1 MSDWVKESK
10 VQNLLAH
17 YNLTVKHPKVLR
29 EALEQIVKAHINK
42 AKVCQSGGDG
52 AMGHTVMPL
61 QYFGQENGS
70 YSADNAS
77 AHTDMSATAEL
88 ARPPLSQHGGAL
100 PRLVSI
106 SSVAKVLKPSV
117 ARDVAKK
124 INAHVHSFMQE
135 AAGLIKTEAKV
146 LGNSH
151 IEKALR
157 AMRKA

>member
-1 MSDWVKESK
+1 
-10 VQNLLAH
+10 
-17 YNLTVKHPKVLR
+17 
-29 EALEQIVKAHINK
+29 
-42 AKVCQSGGDG
+42 
-52 AMGHTVMPL
+52 
-61 QYFGQENGS
+61 
-70 YSADNAS
+70 
-77 AHTDMSATAEL
+77 MSATAEL
-88 ARPPLSQHGGAL
+88 ARPSLSQHGGAS

-124 INAHVHSFMQE
+124 INAHVNAFMQE